1 MSHDVFISFAFK
13 DQIVADR
20 IRSYLVENGVKCFMC
35 TDLPGGVDFD
45 VQLGEAIRQSRIFL
59 LVFSVQADESESVR
73 AEMNIAKT
81 QKIIRIPVR
90 IEDRMPNKLAYLIGT
105 ALFFD
110 AFPQPLEKYL
120 PKLAKDIDTI
130 LNPPKPPEPSTEP
143 KPKTS
148 PRGFLPKQP
157 PVRSG
162 EWRETDYEDL
172 NDWVKQRIK
181 VINSGKQLVA
191 RTFIYRKNRY
201 TGKYERKLKTP
212 GG

>member
-1 MSHDVFISFAFK
+1 
-13 DQIVADR
+13 
-20 IRSYLVENGVKCFMC
+20 MC

-59 LVFSVQADESESVR
+59 LVFSAQADESESVR

-90 IEDRMPNKLAYLIGT
+90 IEDRMPNKLAFLIGT

-110 AFPQPLEKYL
+110 AFPQPLEKHL
-120 PKLAKDIDTI
+120 PKLVKDIDTI
-130 LNPPKPPEPSTEP
+130 LNSPKPPESPAEP

-148 PRGFLPKQP
+148 PMVSLPKQP
-157 PVRSG
+157 SVRPG
-162 EWRETDYEDL
+162 EWREIDYKDL